1 MLRSRINNIP
11 RLDFPDRRSDL
22 EACNS
27 GETEKANSTALFFQ
41 DLAIFVKNPQNLLQD
56 CADSG
61 DFLVQINEIRCF
73 PVGEDYSLFSS

>member
-41 DLAIFVKNPQNLLQD
+41 DLAIFVKILKIYSKI
-56 CADSG
+56 A
-61 DFLVQINEIRCF
+61 QI
-73 PVGEDYSLFSS
+73 PVILGANQ